1 MTTRSHLSELEL
13 STQSSDALE
22 EMLFE
27 SESRSASKINWHL
40 VGGGTLLIGIFL
52 YVLSEIGIL
61 GNGFVDGLGRITPFA
76 AIFFMGI
83 AATSALRPKRTR
95 RVRTVSS
102 RHLTRPR
109 KKRWLFG
116 VCRGLAERF
125 GMPVGILRLLFL
137 ATAVVTLSA
146 GPGGLIIVALY
157 VILALAIPSE
167 ERNRRG
173 SS

>member
-1 MTTRSHLSELEL
+1 MTTKTDLSELEL
-13 STQSSDALE
+13 STQSSDALG

-27 SESRSASKINWHL
+27 SEALPASRINWHL
-40 VGGGTLLIGIFL
+40 VGGGALLIGTFL
-52 YVLSEIGIL
+52 YLLSEIGIL
-61 GNGFVDGLGRITPFA
+61 GNGFVDGLSRLIPFA

-95 RVRTVSS
+95 RLRTVSS
-102 RHLTRPR
+102 RYLVRPR

-125 GMPVGILRLLFL
+125 GTPVGILRLLFL
-137 ATAVVTLSA
+137 ATAVVTLRA
-146 GPGGLIIVALY
+146 GPGGMVVVALY
-157 VILALAIPSE
+157 VILALAIPGE
-167 ERNRRG
+167 QANRRG

>member
-52 YVLSEIGIL
+52 YLLSVVGVL

-83 AATSALRPKRTR
+83 AATSALRTKRTR

-102 RHLTRPR
+102 RHLVRPR

-116 VCRGLAERF
+116 VCRGLANRF
-125 GMPVGILRLLFL
+125 GMPVGVLRLLFFV
-137 ATAVVTLSA
+137 TAMVTPIA
-146 GPGGLIIVALY
+146 GVFGMASIALY
-157 VILALAIPSE
+157 VILALAIPAE
-167 ERNRRG
+167 ETHRGG

>member
-40 VGGGTLLIGIFL
+40 VGGGTLLIGVFL
-52 YVLSEIGIL
+52 YLLSEVGVL
-61 GNGFVDGLGRITPFA
+61 GNGFVDVISRLTPFA

-102 RHLTRPR
+102 KHLVRPR

-116 VCRGLAERF
+116 VCRGLAGRF

-137 ATAVVTLSA
+137 AAAVVTLSA
-146 GPGGLIIVALY
+146 GPGGMIVVALY
-157 VILALAIPSE
+157 VILALAIPGE
-167 ERNRRG
+167 ER
-173 SS
+173 